1 MIWKWMK
8 VTVIVVLWEISKRLE
23 ILLKCSLIL
32 RSVYTVSYMN
42 TFLNCQFMPVFF
54 PVKPLIQIHHVPS
67 IASDWVSFKRTKKK
81 KKSWRCIW
89 TRILRWGVYRI
100 QAKRNCERKFWRE
113 TSKIKISCKQMI
125 VSQF

>member
-54 PVKPLIQIHHVPS
+54 SSLAINSNLSSSIHCFWLS
-67 IASDWVSFKRTKKK
+67 KLQKNK